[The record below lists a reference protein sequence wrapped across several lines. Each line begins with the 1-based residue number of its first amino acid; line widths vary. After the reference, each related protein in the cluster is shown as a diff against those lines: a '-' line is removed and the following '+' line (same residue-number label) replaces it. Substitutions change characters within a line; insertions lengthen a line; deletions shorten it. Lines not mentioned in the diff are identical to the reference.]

1 MLAALVRAW
10 SSRGNPPV
18 TKPLYGSHLSV
29 AGGVHLAIEEAVRLQ
44 MDAVQIFTKNQRQWS
59 SPPLANEQVDLWR
72 AAVRSTNWND
82 ASQRIVSHN
91 SYLVNLASPDDAQ
104 RSKSIAL
111 QRDEL
116 ERCETLGIA
125 WCVMHPGAHLGTPR
139 RPSSPNILRAVPNAD
154 ELAGL
159 KRIAASLDAIHANTS
174 GWKTITCLETTT
186 GSGTNLGYDF
196 SHLAII
202 RDLLKDPQRVGICMD
217 TCHIVAAG
225 YDMSTS
231 EQAKSVLDEF
241 DAICGLKNLRVV
253 HVNDSVGALGSR
265 RDRHAH
271 IGQGCCGD
279 TCFHAILGR
288 SELRAAPM
296 ILETPK
302 DDPQNGREWDL
313 VNIDALE
320 RIRANVALATT
331 PRRGLAQRSLIS
343 TIVSMTVAGVVA
355 SSLLNSIGC
364 RASSNVRP
372 TSSQTQSSGTLQEP
386 TQTEQSKLTS
396 ADQLLKQGDNESA
409 LALFQEVLAQNP
421 SLPEAYVGIGDVRF
435 AQGRYSDAEPNY
447 RRAVR
452 LDPADFQAQYGH
464 GRSLQMLGR
473 LAECI
478 GAYQRAIVANPKSA
492 EANLNMAT
500 AYLSLGDARVAAQFA
515 ERALVLEPRNGAAHV
530 NLGVSY
536 ERLGRPAEAIQQ
548 YQAAAELMPP
558 TTQLMINM
566 VNAYVADGRY
576 PEAVNTALA
585 LTKLSS
591 VPETFERLGWAEFR
605 AGNYDSSS
613 MAYRQAVVLDP
624 RYWPAWNGIGV
635 NALNRWLASEKRDS
649 QAGDEARRAFRSSMQ
664 SNPNQPKV
672 LKLYT
677 TYGL

>member
-1 MLAALVRAW
+1 MR
-10 SSRGNPPV
+10 
-18 TKPLYGSHLSV
+18 PLYGSHLSIS
-29 AGGVHLAIEEAVRLQ
+29 GGVHLAIEDAVRLK
-44 MDAVQIFTKNQRQWS
+44 MDAVQVFTKNQRQWS
-59 SPPLANEQVDLWR
+59 SQPLQSEQVALWH
-72 AAVRSTNWND
+72 AAVRATQWVD
-82 ASQRIVSHN
+82 PRQRIVSHN
-91 SYLVNLASPDDAQ
+91 SYLVNLASPDDEQ

-116 ERCETLGIA
+116 ERCETLDIA
-125 WCVMHPGAHLGTPR
+125 WCVMHPGAHLGSPR
-139 RPSSPNILRAVPNAD
+139 RPSSPNILRGSPNAD

-159 KRIAASLDAIHANTS
+159 KRIASALDAIHADTL
-174 GWKTITCLETTT
+174 GVKVITCLETTT

-202 RDLLKDPQRVGICMD
+202 RDLVCDPQRVGICLD

-231 EQAKSVLDEF
+231 ELAKGVLDEF
-241 DAICGLKNLRVV
+241 DSICGLKNLRVV
-253 HVNDSVGALGSR
+253 HINDSVGALGSR

-279 TCFHAILGR
+279 ACFHAILNR
-288 SELRAAPM
+288 SELRATPM

-302 DDPQNGREWDL
+302 EDPQNGRDWDL
-313 VNIDALE
+313 VNIDTLE
-320 RIRANVALATT
+320 SIRLHDLSTT
-331 PRRGLAQRSLIS
+331 ARRGFAMQSLV
-343 TIVSMTVAGVVA
+343 TIIVVGFVVYA
-355 SSLLNSIGC
+355 LLNSFGC
-364 RASSNVRP
+364 RASRSVRP
-372 TSSQTQSSGTLQEP
+372 SSIQSQSSATLQQP
-386 TQTEQSKLTS
+386 TS
-396 ADQLLKQGDNESA
+396 AEKIKLASAENLRQQGNNESA
-409 LALFQEVLAQNP
+409 LAIFQEVLAQNP
-421 SLPEAYVGIGDVRF
+421 LLPEAYIGIGDVRF
-435 AQGRYSDAEPNY
+435 AQGRYGDAEPNY
-447 RRAVR
+447 RRAAR

-464 GRSLQMLGR
+464 GRTLQMLGR
-473 LAECI
+473 LAEAI

-500 AYLSLGDARVAAQFA
+500 AYLSLGEARVAAQFA
-515 ERALVLEPRNGAAHV
+515 ERAIALEPRNGAAHV
-530 NLGVSY
+530 NLGVAY
-536 ERLGRPAEAIQQ
+536 ERLGRPGEAIQQ

-576 PEAVNTALA
+576 PEAVNTAVA

-613 MAYRQAVVLDP
+613 IAYRQAVVLDP

-635 NALNRWLASEKRDS
+635 NALNRWLLSEKRDS